1 MKAIPYRKKG
11 EKIKMSKLMSIAAK
25 TPSNTW
31 AGFNLDNN
39 GQLKTTKNFG
49 TTIETIMNGES
60 IRDTSTHD
68 ATALNIS
75 EYAYTSIRFENSL
88 DSVLT
93 IYFRNDRT
101 TGSSSYLIRP
111 DGSYM
116 SISIPSKSTVIVT
129 PNDLPELP
137 YLNLLRPIS
146 VCSTT
151 PTEGTL
157 SIRVIC
163 KK

>member
-1 MKAIPYRKKG
+1 
-11 EKIKMSKLMSIAAK
+11 MSKLMSIAAK

-31 AGFNLDNN
+31 AGFNLDNK
-39 GQLKTTKNFG
+39 GQLKTTKDFSI
-49 TTIETIMNGES
+49 TIETIMNGES
-60 IRDTSTHD
+60 IRDTSAHD
-68 ATALNIS
+68 ATTALNIS
-75 EYAYTSIRFENSL
+75 EYAYTSMRIENSL

-101 TGSSSYLIRP
+101 TGSTSYLIRP

-116 SISIPSKSTVIVT
+116 SISIPSKATVIVT

-137 YLNLLRPIS
+137 YLNLLRPIV